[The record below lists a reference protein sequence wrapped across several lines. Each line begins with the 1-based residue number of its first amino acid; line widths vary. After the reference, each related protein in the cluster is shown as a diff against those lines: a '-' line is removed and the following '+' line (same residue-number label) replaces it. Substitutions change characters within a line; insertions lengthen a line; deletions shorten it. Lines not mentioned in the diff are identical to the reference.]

1 MDPAH
6 SRESGNPGLEGA
18 AIIRI
23 SYDALPPGFMCGRP
37 PWNSLIATSGVG
49 LCSRSDRVFP
59 LEIVLLVQIKQILL
73 ELKVAVAE
81 RFDERFEHV
90 G

>member
-1 MDPAH
+1 MGETA
-6 SRESGNPGLEGA
+6 LEFVDHDELRWA
-18 AIIRI
+18 
-23 SYDALPPGFMCGRP
+23 
-37 PWNSLIATSGVG
+37 VQQ
-49 LCSRSDRVFP
+49 SDRVLP
-59 LEIVLLVQIKQILL
+59 LEIVLLLQIKQILL